1 MVSAGANCGSNLSQN
16 EVYEFEAYCSST
28 NYQYTEN
35 LIDFGSTESGLL
47 SNKDSNLKWDTII
60 AEKRKKAY
68 NYICRLS
75 TH

>member
-47 SNKDSNLKWDTII
+47 STQLLVI
-60 AEKRKKAY
+60 AQVELIVVPVY
-68 NYICRLS
+68 
-75 TH
+75 

>member
-47 SNKDSNLKWDTII
+47 STQLLVIVQVELI
-60 AEKRKKAY
+60 VVPVY
-68 NYICRLS
+68 
-75 TH
+75 